1 MVNVRLPVTKRLE
14 IALLVAGLVG
24 IFLTWSGLF
33 LPWGWVE
40 WGKNGDVL
48 IAFNGFRLVGF
59 GLGKAGM
66 INPLV
71 ILPLLASVPCYIFL
85 LIQRDSKGA
94 SLILAAAGL
103 CIMLQTLMWMAG
115 VFLVP
120 GVSYT
125 HYPLYIINVGVYTTI
140 IGSLFTLLAGLLSL
154 LRIKLMPPHPI
165 VTKRKLET
173 YLVDRFLMFALRL
186 IALTLVVFWLYSF
199 LSPWGREYLLGQFN
213 VKGAGPSPWWEI
225 PLMIAVGIFF
235 VVVLVES
242 SRRLRT
248 YLSKR
253 VKGEKS

>member
-59 GLGKAGM
+59 GLGYAGK

-103 CIMLQTLMWMAG
+103 CIMFQTLMWMAG

-140 IGSLFTLLAGLLSL
+140 IGSLFTMLAGLLSVF
-154 LRIKLMPPHPI
+154 RIKLMPPHSI
-165 VTKRKLET
+165 VTKRKFET
-173 YLVDRFLMFALRL
+173 YIVDRFLMFVLRL
-186 IALTLVVFWLYSF
+186 IALTLVVFWGYSYHY
-199 LSPWGREYLLGQFN
+199 YLLEQFN
-213 VKGAGPSPWWEI
+213 VKDAGPSPWWEI
-225 PLMIAVGIFF
+225 PLIIAGGLFF

-248 YLSKR
+248 RLSKR
-253 VKGEKS
+253 VKS